1 MPETIHLFVRREAD
15 GFCYV
20 TSPQAPGLMY
30 GERTIDAVR
39 NGIQDALA
47 FHFDAP
53 GPYRVVEHHER
64 HHEIGD
70 GELVTRVAIDDHLAD
85 RQVVQDGI
93 NAALRV
99 PEQVDA
105 LLSAPA
111 NRVGEVVYVCA
122 VAADTLGWLGAQ
134 LDPRGSDTV
143 MIAAAVGE
151 TLLFTVALARDEEC
165 AEAGDLLIAQP
176 DMTVAE
182 VIRRTAIVGPAP
194 VAHPMIRVPA

>member
-1 MPETIHLFVRREAD
+1 MPETIHLFVRREA
-15 GFCYV
+15 GGLFYV

-30 GERTIDAVR
+30 GEETLEAVR
-39 NGIQDALA
+39 HGIQGALA
-47 FHFDAP
+47 FHFGVP
-53 GPYRVVEHHER
+53 GPYPVVEHHEC

-70 GELVTRVAIDDHLAD
+70 GELVTRIAIDGHLAD

-93 NAALRV
+93 RAALRV
-99 PEQVDA
+99 PEQIDA

-122 VAADTLGWLGAQ
+122 VATDTLGWLGAQ
-134 LDPRGSDTV
+134 LDPRGSDTF

-151 TLLFTVALARDEEC
+151 ALLFTVALARDEER
-165 AEAGDLLIAQP
+165 AEAGDLLITQP

-194 VAHPMIRVPA
+194 AAHPMIRVPA